1 MRGREANLY
10 AESGKSVSCCLREPT
25 GEKAGIVTDGDEEAL
40 AFRMARS
47 KGCSYS
53 AGNQSNALKG
63 EIPGDD
69 SPPTVRPKAD
79 LQRRRHQH
87 PQLGSMLFTLAVR
100 GEPVEPQLPF
110 DKLRANGVG
119 LK

>member
-1 MRGREANLY
+1 VRGREANLY
-10 AESGKSVSCCLREPT
+10 AEGGEGVSRCLREPT
-25 GEKAGIVTDGDEEAL
+25 GEKAGIVTDGNEEAL

-69 SPPTVRPKAD
+69 SAPTVRPEAD
-79 LQRRRHQH
+79 LQRRRHQWTKSDDNK
-87 PQLGSMLFTLAVR
+87 PIVIIA
-100 GEPVEPQLPF
+100 
-110 DKLRANGVG
+110 
-119 LK
+119 